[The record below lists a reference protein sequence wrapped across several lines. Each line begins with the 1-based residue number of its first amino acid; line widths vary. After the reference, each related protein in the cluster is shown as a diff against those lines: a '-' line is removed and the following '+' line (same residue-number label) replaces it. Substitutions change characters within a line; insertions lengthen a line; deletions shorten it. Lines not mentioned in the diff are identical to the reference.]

1 MLFNRPEGYTELE
14 LLEEIAGG
22 NESAFNLL
30 YDKYAGKVY
39 AMGIKYLKS
48 PFLAQD
54 AVQEIFVKIWNNRGQ
69 LPYVRSFPAWL
80 GTISR
85 NQLINELQKQ
95 VPMEVLEES
104 HPGARHEIVPVAGSE
119 IDFRELEQ
127 LIKKGVESLSPRQQQ
142 IYKLSREEGL
152 SHKQIAV
159 QLAIS
164 YDVVREH
171 MSKALKNLR
180 IFLENNY
187 RYMLLL
193 WLFFRHP

>member
-159 QLAIS
+159 QLSIS

-180 IFLENNY
+180 VFLENNY